1 MLKVH
6 NWKDSI
12 PFVAPEKSEPA
23 LDCDE
28 AVVKCLHLDPGQES
42 RPHIHRTAVD
52 VMVIVGGRG
61 LATVDG
67 QPRPVEVG
75 DVILNPSGTV
85 HGIRNDGPGRLTWL
99 VIQAPPPNRK
109 TAAAPP
115 AAATADA

>member
-1 MLKVH
+1 MNVH

-28 AVVKCLHLDPGQES
+28 AVAKFLYLDPGQES
-42 RPHIHRTAVD
+42 PPHIHLASVD
-52 VMVIVGGRG
+52 VMVIVEGDG

-67 QPRPVEVG
+67 RKRRVGPG

-85 HGIRNDGPGRLTWL
+85 HGIKNDGPDRLVWT

-109 TAAAPP
+109 TAA
-115 AAATADA
+115 TD